1 MNGKDFGEVVSVIV
15 KNDTRYELGAYDF
28 VRQAL
33 DHTLTQIRQK
43 KEQRSSPHVSGQ
55 ELLDGIRDF
64 ALEQY
69 GPMAKTLF
77 EHWGV
82 KKTEDFGEIVFN
94 LVEFGIFGK
103 TESDRREDF
112 KGIYSFDEAF
122 VDPFLPPSRRNNPQ
136 PTQDPTE

>member
-15 KNDTRYELGAYDF
+15 KNDSRYEPGAYDF

-33 DHTLTQIRQK
+33 DHTLNRIRQK
-43 KEQRSSPHVSGQ
+43 KEQRTSPHVSGH

-94 LVEFGIFGK
+94 LVEFGVFGK

-112 KGIYSFDEAF
+112 EGVYSFDEAF
-122 VDPFLPPSRRNNPQ
+122 VEPFLPPSRRNNPQ